1 MEFSCRNLIFWQN
14 ISIYF
19 LVSSFFPQNIIICFL
34 ICLQIEQDWNDVF
47 GKFFFYICWIFL
59 LFLKK
64 NIEKGESI
72 HGLKI
77 EKGESLHGLVL
88 QIGISIFNW
97 LYIFTFSLFLCEV
110 HLSYF
115 LYTFLTC
122 DVCRKHA
129 KYVLSNLLTAC
140 LLKIFIR

>member
-1 MEFSCRNLIFWQN
+1 M
-14 ISIYF
+14 Y
-19 LVSSFFPQNIIICFL
+19 LV
-34 ICLQIEQDWNDVF
+34 
-47 GKFFFYICWIFL
+47 KIFL
-59 LFLKK
+59 HLLNFFAIFKK
-64 NIEKGESI
+64 KIEKGESI

-77 EKGESLHGLVL
+77 DKGESLHGLVL

-97 LYIFTFSLFLCEV
+97 LPVYIFTFSLFLCEV